1 MNRSLNYTDPTGTYP
16 IWIPFSPPAAGMTVD
31 DFGGRLEEET
41 TVTTP
46 PWRGTNNN
54 PNTGLWGATSLSFG
68 RGFMDSLSTGF
79 GALDVYRAQD
89 FYQGNFDRYAVEGNT
104 ALAFLNFAVDE
115 LFVPD
120 SQAELGVELAM
131 VFIPGGKIGKIAG
144 KAGKGLFKSADA
156 LRRHNKVVR
165 DVVTH
170 LKLTRKQQRILH
182 DAITKQDMGYH
193 EILQLARDLFS
204 K

>member
-1 MNRSLNYTDPTGTYP
+1 
-16 IWIPFSPPAAGMTVD
+16 
-31 DFGGRLEEET
+31 
-41 TVTTP
+41 
-46 PWRGTNNN
+46 
-54 PNTGLWGATSLSFG
+54 
-68 RGFMDSLSTGF
+68 
-79 GALDVYRAQD
+79 
-89 FYQGNFDRYAVEGNT
+89 
-104 ALAFLNFAVDE
+104 
-115 LFVPD
+115 
-120 SQAELGVELAM
+120 M